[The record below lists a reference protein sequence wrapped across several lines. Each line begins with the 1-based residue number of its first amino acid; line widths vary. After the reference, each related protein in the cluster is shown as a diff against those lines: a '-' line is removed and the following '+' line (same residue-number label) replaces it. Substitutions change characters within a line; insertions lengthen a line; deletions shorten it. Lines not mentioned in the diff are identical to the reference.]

1 MSLYTPM
8 TAKDIEKSQMSPLT
22 PPKNKNLWQ
31 SARNLNKPTKTPYK
45 SPEVIEEVA
54 KSSSFKTEL
63 SEESV
68 SAATVRSSDNKNSD
82 DGQGGKKQSKKPY
95 MFTK

>member
-1 MSLYTPM
+1 M
-8 TAKDIEKSQMSPLT
+8 
-22 PPKNKNLWQ
+22 
-31 SARNLNKPTKTPYK
+31 NKPTKTPFK

-54 KSSSFKTEL
+54 KSSSFRTDL
-63 SEESV
+63 SGESV

-82 DGQGGKKQSKKPY
+82 DGQGKKQSKKPY